1 MGSVKANVGHL
12 ENASGM
18 ASLAKVLACLQH
30 DEIPGQLHFT
40 KLNPRISL
48 AGTRI
53 VISGKPQPWPHAQRR
68 LAGVSS
74 FGFGGTNAHLIVE
87 EAPARSRPENLP
99 SRPCHILT
107 LSARTESAVKNLA
120 SRFERHLAEHPE
132 DGLMN
137 ICFSANAGR
146 SHFAR
151 RVAVVAENK
160 EQLREA
166 LAAFAKGQPA
176 QSAVAELRAGHSTR
190 KDGPRIAFLFG
201 AEASN
206 PCAQYELYATQP
218 VFRSAMDRCS
228 SFLGSQ
234 PDELLLAALSTGQNN
249 SERRDP
255 ALFALE
261 FALAELWRSWG
272 IEPDAVLG
280 AGVGEY
286 TAAVISGVLTC
297 EDALKL
303 VVDRARFLQLALH
316 NGDLNRRLDE
326 FDAAAAAV
334 KFQAPRVPFVSGL
347 TGKLLAEGEIPGAD
361 YWRLH
366 ALQGTQFEDG
376 IETLEALGYDHF
388 LEVGP
393 PSSFTG
399 TERLNDPGAKT
410 TFLSSLESDRTGW
423 QSMLTSLASLYVRGA
438 SVDWKAFD
446 EPYQPLKVPLPT
458 YPFERERCWG
468 RSAQRAGPA

>member
-1 MGSVKANVGHL
+1 
-12 ENASGM
+12 M

-53 VISGKPQPWPHAQRR
+53 VIPSKPQPWPRAPRR
-68 LAGVSS
+68 LAGMSS
-74 FGFGGTNAHLIVE
+74 FGFGGTNAHMIVE
-87 EAPARSRPENLP
+87 EAPARSRPEGLP

-120 SRFERHLAEHPE
+120 SRYERHLAEHPE
-132 DGLMN
+132 DDLMN

-151 RVAVVAENK
+151 RVAVVAESK

-166 LAAFAKGQPA
+166 LAAFAAGQPA

-190 KDGPRIAFLFG
+190 KDGPRVAFLFG

-206 PCAQYELYATQP
+206 ACAAFQLYATQP

-228 SFLGSQ
+228 RFLGSH
-234 PDELLLAALSTGQNN
+234 PDEPLLAALSAGQNN
-249 SERRDP
+249 AERRDP

-286 TAAVISGVLTC
+286 AAAVISGVMSC
-297 EDALKL
+297 EDASQAH
-303 VVDRARFLQLALH
+303 RRTRSPPAACSSRRRTESNAR
-316 NGDLNRRLDE
+316 
-326 FDAAAAAV
+326 
-334 KFQAPRVPFVSGL
+334 
-347 TGKLLAEGEIPGAD
+347 
-361 YWRLH
+361 
-366 ALQGTQFEDG
+366 
-376 IETLEALGYDHF
+376 
-388 LEVGP
+388 
-393 PSSFTG
+393 
-399 TERLNDPGAKT
+399 
-410 TFLSSLESDRTGW
+410 
-423 QSMLTSLASLYVRGA
+423 
-438 SVDWKAFD
+438 
-446 EPYQPLKVPLPT
+446 
-458 YPFERERCWG
+458 
-468 RSAQRAGPA
+468 